1 MMSNLKLLVGPA
13 SNILGSKISELM
25 NIEKV
30 NPTYKIFP
38 DGESYVRIED
48 IEKEDLVIL
57 VQSLSPPQ
65 DRNLFVLLQMLS
77 VLNDIGV
84 KEVILVVPYL
94 AYARQDKM
102 FLPGEAISS
111 KVVSKMLSSFYF
123 KKLLVVEP
131 HSNESISFFGE
142 KAESIS
148 ATNSVL
154 YFIKE
159 VLRKN
164 YVVVAPDEGRLS
176 KVIEISKLL
185 GSDYGWLIKSRDRY
199 SGKVESKIGKVIGKA
214 SEVLLFDDIVSTG
227 GTISEAANI
236 LKKEGIKS
244 IDLICVHG
252 LFVGNA
258 EERIRE
264 AGVRNIFCSDTVEG
278 KFTSFSVSREIVE
291 KLRQMIS

>member
-1 MMSNLKLLVGPA
+1 MSNLKLLIGPS
-13 SNILGSKISELM
+13 SNILGNRISELM
-25 NIEKV
+25 GIEKV
-30 NPTYKIFP
+30 NLTYKIFP
-38 DGESYVRIED
+38 DGESYVKVEGV
-48 IEKEDLVIL
+48 EKEDLIML
-57 VQSLSPPQ
+57 VHSLSPPQ

-77 VLNDIGV
+77 VLNDIGT
-84 KEVILVVPYL
+84 KEIVLVVPYL

-111 KVVSKMLSSFYF
+111 KVVSKVLNSFYF
-123 KKLLVVEP
+123 KKILVVEP
-131 HSNESISFFGE
+131 HSKESISFFGE
-142 KAESIS
+142 KAESVS

-164 YVVVAPDEGRLS
+164 YVVVAPDEGRLNR
-176 KVIEISKLL
+176 VIEISKLL

-199 SGKVESKIGKVIGKA
+199 SGKVESKIGKTISNT

-227 GTISEAANI
+227 GTISEAAKI
-236 LKKEGIKS
+236 LKKEGIKN
-244 IDLICVHG
+244 IDLMCVHG
-252 LFVGNA
+252 LFVGSA

-291 KLRQMIS
+291 KLRKMIS

>member
-1 MMSNLKLLVGPA
+1 MSNLKLLIGPS
-13 SNILGSKISELM
+13 SNILGNRISELM
-25 NIEKV
+25 GIEKV
-30 NPTYKIFP
+30 NLTYKIFP
-38 DGESYVRIED
+38 DGESYVKVEGV
-48 IEKEDLVIL
+48 EKEDLIML
-57 VQSLSPPQ
+57 VHSLSPPQ

-77 VLNDIGV
+77 VLNDIGT
-84 KEVILVVPYL
+84 KEIVLVVPYL

-111 KVVSKMLSSFYF
+111 KVVSKVLNSFYF
-123 KKLLVVEP
+123 KKILVVEP
-131 HSNESISFFGE
+131 HSKESISFFGE
-142 KAESIS
+142 KAESVS

-164 YVVVAPDEGRLS
+164 YVVVAPDEGRLNR
-176 KVIEISKLL
+176 VIEISKLL

-199 SGKVESKIGKVIGKA
+199 SGKVESKIGKTISNT

-227 GTISEAANI
+227 GTISEAAKI
-236 LKKEGIKS
+236 LKKEGIKN

-252 LFVGNA
+252 LFVGSA

-291 KLRQMIS
+291 KLRKMIS

>member
-1 MMSNLKLLVGPA
+1 MSNLKLLIGPS
-13 SNILGSKISELM
+13 SNILGNRISELM
-25 NIEKV
+25 GIEKV
-30 NPTYKIFP
+30 NLTYKIFP
-38 DGESYVRIED
+38 DGESYVKVEGV
-48 IEKEDLVIL
+48 EKEDLIML
-57 VQSLSPPQ
+57 VHSLSPPQ

-77 VLNDIGV
+77 VLNDIGT
-84 KEVILVVPYL
+84 KEIVLVVPYL

-111 KVVSKMLSSFYF
+111 KVVSKVLNSFYF
-123 KKLLVVEP
+123 KKILVVEP
-131 HSNESISFFGE
+131 HSKESISFFGE
-142 KAESIS
+142 KAESVS

-164 YVVVAPDEGRLS
+164 YVVVAPDEGRLNR
-176 KVIEISKLL
+176 VIEISKLL

-199 SGKVESKIGKVIGKA
+199 SGKVESKIGKTISNT

-227 GTISEAANI
+227 GTISEAAKI
-236 LKKEGIKS
+236 LKKEGIKN

-252 LFVGNA
+252 LFVGSA
-258 EERIRE
+258 EERIKE

-291 KLRQMIS
+291 KLRKMIS

>member
-1 MMSNLKLLVGPA
+1 MNTLKLLIGPS
-13 SNILGSKISELM
+13 SNILGNRVSELM
-25 NIEKV
+25 GIEKV
-30 NPTYKIFP
+30 NLTYKIFP
-38 DGESYVRIED
+38 DGESYVKID
-48 IEKEDLVIL
+48 GIKKEDLVVL
-57 VQSLSPPQ
+57 VNSLSPPQ

-84 KEVILVVPYL
+84 KEIILVIPYL

-111 KVVSKMLSSFYF
+111 RIVSKVLSSFYF
-123 KKLLVVEP
+123 KKIFVVEP
-131 HSNESISFFGE
+131 HSTESISFFGE

-159 VLRKN
+159 VLKKN
-164 YVVVAPDEGRLS
+164 YVVVAPDEGRLN
-176 KVIEISKLL
+176 KVAEISKLL
-185 GSDYGWLIKSRDRY
+185 GSDYGWLTKSRNKY
-199 SGKVESKIGKVIGKA
+199 SGEVKSKIGKAINSN

-227 GTISEAANI
+227 GTISEAAKI
-236 LKKEGIKS
+236 LKTEGVKD
-244 IDLICVHG
+244 IDLVCIHG

-258 EERIRE
+258 EERIKE

-278 KFTSFSVSREIVE
+278 KFTSSSV
-291 KLRQMIS
+291 

>member
-1 MMSNLKLLVGPA
+1 MG
-13 SNILGSKISELM
+13 
-25 NIEKV
+25 IEKV
-30 NPTYKIFP
+30 NLTYKIFP
-38 DGESYVRIED
+38 DGESYVKVEGV
-48 IEKEDLVIL
+48 EKEDLIML
-57 VQSLSPPQ
+57 VHSLSPPQ

-77 VLNDIGV
+77 VLNDIGT
-84 KEVILVVPYL
+84 KEIVLVVPYL

-111 KVVSKMLSSFYF
+111 KVVSKVLNSFYF
-123 KKLLVVEP
+123 KKILVVEP
-131 HSNESISFFGE
+131 HSKESISFFGE
-142 KAESIS
+142 KAESVS

-164 YVVVAPDEGRLS
+164 YVVVAPDEGRLNR
-176 KVIEISKLL
+176 VIEISKLL

-199 SGKVESKIGKVIGKA
+199 SGKVESKIGKTISNT

-227 GTISEAANI
+227 GTISEAAKI
-236 LKKEGIKS
+236 LKKEGIKN

-252 LFVGNA
+252 LFVGSA
-258 EERIRE
+258 EERIKE

-291 KLRQMIS
+291 KLRKMIS

>member
-1 MMSNLKLLVGPA
+1 MG
-13 SNILGSKISELM
+13 
-25 NIEKV
+25 IEKV
-30 NPTYKIFP
+30 NLTYKIFP
-38 DGESYVRIED
+38 DGESYVKVEGV
-48 IEKEDLVIL
+48 EKEDLIML
-57 VQSLSPPQ
+57 VHSLSPPQ

-77 VLNDIGV
+77 VLNDIGT
-84 KEVILVVPYL
+84 KEIVLVVPYL

-111 KVVSKMLSSFYF
+111 KVVSKVLNSFYF
-123 KKLLVVEP
+123 KKILVVEP
-131 HSNESISFFGE
+131 HSKESISFFGE
-142 KAESIS
+142 KAESVS

-164 YVVVAPDEGRLS
+164 YVVVAPDEGRLNR
-176 KVIEISKLL
+176 VVELSKLL

-199 SGKVESKIGKVIGKA
+199 SGKVESKIGKTISNT

-227 GTISEAANI
+227 GTISEAAKI
-236 LKKEGIKS
+236 LKKEGIKN

-252 LFVGNA
+252 LFVGSA
-258 EERIRE
+258 EERIKE

-291 KLRQMIS
+291 KLRKMIS

>member
-1 MMSNLKLLVGPA
+1 MSNLKLLIGPS
-13 SNILGSKISELM
+13 SNILGNRIVELM
-25 NIEKV
+25 GIEKV
-30 NPTYKIFP
+30 NLTYKIFP
-38 DGESYVRIED
+38 DGESYVKVEGV
-48 IEKEDLVIL
+48 EKEDLIML
-57 VQSLSPPQ
+57 VHSLSPPQ

-77 VLNDIGV
+77 VLNDIGT
-84 KEVILVVPYL
+84 KEIVLVVPYL

-111 KVVSKMLSSFYF
+111 KVVSKVLNSFYF
-123 KKLLVVEP
+123 KKILVVEP
-131 HSNESISFFGE
+131 HSKESISFFGE
-142 KAESIS
+142 KAESVS

-164 YVVVAPDEGRLS
+164 YVVVAPDEGRLNR
-176 KVIEISKLL
+176 VVELSKLL

-199 SGKVESKIGKVIGKA
+199 SGKVESKIGKTISNT

-227 GTISEAANI
+227 GTISEAAKI
-236 LKKEGIKS
+236 LKKEGIKN

-252 LFVGNA
+252 LFVGSA
-258 EERIRE
+258 EERIKE

-291 KLRQMIS
+291 KLRKMIS